1 MLISFRGWMNR
12 PVVLQWT
19 ANQPVPM
26 GVCRVEHPVNVV
38 DLIMGVRGGD
48 AFLPVYISKHVI
60 SKN

>member
-1 MLISFRGWMNR
+1 MNR